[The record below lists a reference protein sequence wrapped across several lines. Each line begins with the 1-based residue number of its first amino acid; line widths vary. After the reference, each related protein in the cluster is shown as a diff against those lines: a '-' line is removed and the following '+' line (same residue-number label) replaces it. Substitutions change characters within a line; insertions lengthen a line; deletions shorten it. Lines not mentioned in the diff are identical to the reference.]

1 MADTSNIGAL
11 FANQTY
17 GTNSAGTKTTST
29 TLDKDSFLKLMI
41 AQLKNQDP
49 LNPMDGTEY
58 ASQLAEFSSLEQ
70 LTNLNDSVTESMEAN
85 YYLTQSV
92 NNTLIAT
99 LIGNDVKVSGNSINY
114 SGQDSI
120 ELSYN
125 LPNYA
130 GKAQVSIYDSNG
142 KLVRTLDNIPM
153 KQGENKLSWDFTDNN
168 GAKVQAGKYT
178 AKIEAYDISTEAQMS
193 VSLFKYGTIEGVRF
207 GEQGTVLVVDSGEY
221 QLSDIIEIIRG
232 NN

>member
-1 MADTSNIGAL
+1 MADTSNINSI
-11 FANQTY
+11 FSNQTY
-17 GTNSAGTKTTST
+17 NTKAAAVSGSGSM
-29 TLDKDSFLKLMI
+29 DKDAFLKLMI

-58 ASQLAEFSSLEQ
+58 ASQLAQFSSLEQ
-70 LTNLNDSVTESMEAN
+70 LTNLNDSVSQSMEAN

-99 LIGNDVKVSGNSINY
+99 LIGNDVKVSADSINY
-114 SGQDSI
+114 TGQENI

-130 GKAQVSIYDSNG
+130 GKAQVKIFDSNG
-142 KLVRTLDNIPM
+142 KLVKTISDVPM
-153 KQGENKLSWDFTDNN
+153 SKGENKLSWDFTDNDGN
-168 GAKVQAGKYT
+168 KIPAGEYS
-178 AKIEAYDISTEAQMS
+178 AQIEAYDIATEAQMN

-207 GEQGTVLVVDSGEY
+207 NEQGTVLVVDSVEY